1 MFTPLM
7 ALVSNDMLLRT
18 VVREPGVIV
27 GPIAK
32 LLGWI
37 CNICFNIVYSI
48 TPMMSL
54 GITIIIFTILI
65 KLLLVPLSINSQKS
79 MIKTQE
85 LQPKLQ
91 ALQDKYA
98 NSKNDP
104 EAQQKMSMEMSALY
118 RENKVNPFSGCLP
131 LLIQMPILFA
141 LYYVIQQPQ
150 VYIDVI
156 GNVINGID
164 GMRDTITT
172 LLSTSCL
179 DLGVL
184 NAEAMDI
191 SQLPEVI
198 KPQIEFLYNVLMQQ
212 EVYGVNLL
220 TTEGLKTALDTLSV
234 ADLQTFVSTF
244 YSSNAELMK
253 IGELI
258 LTRDEIY
265 NFFFLNLIES
275 PGWRGVGIIVP
286 VLTWL
291 TTYLQYKVSMSR
303 SNSSAGNEMMQQQQK
318 MMMMIFPIMMALMS
332 INLPSGLGLYWNV
345 SNVLAMLQQIII
357 NKMFM
362 KKKEA
367 LEGDN

>member
-1 MFTPLM
+1 M
-7 ALVSNDMLLRT
+7 ALASNDMLLRT

-32 LLGWI
+32 LLGI
-37 CNICFNIVYSI
+37 VCDVCFNLVYSI
-48 TPMMSL
+48 TPAMSL
-54 GITIIIFTILI
+54 GITIILFTII
-65 KLLLVPLSINSQKS
+65 VKLLLVPLTISSQKS

-150 VYIDVI
+150 MYIDVI

-164 GMRDTITT
+164 GMRDTIAT

-184 NAEAMDI
+184 NAEAMEL
-191 SQLPEVI
+191 SQLPEVVR
-198 KPQIEFLYNVLMQQ
+198 PQIEFLYNILMQQ

-220 TTEGLKTALDTLSV
+220 TVDGLKTAMDTLSV
-234 ADLQTFVSTF
+234 TDLQTFINTY
-244 YSSNAELMK
+244 YSSNAELME
-253 IGELI
+253 IGNLI
-258 LTRDEIY
+258 TTRDEIY
-265 NFFFLNLIES
+265 NFFFLNLIEA
-275 PGWRGVGIIVP
+275 PGWRGLGIIVP
-286 VLTWL
+286 VTTWA
-291 TTYLQYKVSMSR
+291 TTYLQYKVSMS
-303 SNSSAGNEMMQQQQK
+303 NSSSNNEMMQQQQK
-318 MMMMIFPIMMALMS
+318 MMMMIFPVMMAVMT

-345 SNVLAMLQQIII
+345 GNILSMIQQVVI
-357 NKMFM
+357 NKVFR
-362 KKKEA
+362 KNKEA